1 METINLDFVEINTS
15 DGYGVQYTDTCSG
28 ERSDCCTRL
37 CTRRCDS
44 DEESLASWE
53 SYLEIVSG
61 VIQY

>member
-1 METINLDFVEINTS
+1 METINLDFVEISTS
-15 DGYGVQYTDTCSG
+15 DGYGVQRTDTCSG
-28 ERSDCCTRL
+28 ERSDCCTRT